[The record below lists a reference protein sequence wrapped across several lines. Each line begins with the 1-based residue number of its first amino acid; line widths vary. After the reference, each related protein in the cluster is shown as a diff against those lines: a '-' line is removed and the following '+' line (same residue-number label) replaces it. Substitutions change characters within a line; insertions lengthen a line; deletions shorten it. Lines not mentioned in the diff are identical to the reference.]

1 MLNSLQ
7 NGERMINKMKQ
18 DFSIKKIFLLDMDG
32 TIYIDNHLIDGT
44 LDFLEYIKQIGGRSI
59 YITNNSSKSV
69 LDYVKKLSSLG
80 IHASPSDFFTS
91 SMATALYL
99 KENYPNKLVYVMG
112 TVSLVQE
119 LTSSGISV
127 TTKRTDPIDVVL
139 LGYDTELT
147 YQKLEDVCILLNQD
161 LPYIATNP
169 DMVCPTA
176 YGYAPDCGSF
186 ADLIYN
192 ATKKRP
198 FFIGKPNP
206 MMLIY
211 AIAYTNANID
221 EAMIIGDRLYTD
233 IASGKN
239 AGITTVCVLS
249 GEATV
254 EDIAQSEIKPDYVF
268 PSVKELLIELK
279 KKQEE

>member
-1 MLNSLQ
+1 
-7 NGERMINKMKQ
+7 MI
-18 DFSIKKIFLLDMDG
+18 DDIKKDLSIVKLFLLDMDG

-44 LDFLEYIKQIGGRSI
+44 LDFLDYINQINGRKI

-69 LDYVKKLSSLG
+69 LDYVKKLTTLG
-80 IHASPSDFFTS
+80 INATPSDFFTS
-91 SMATALYL
+91 SMATTFYL
-99 KENYPNKLVYVMG
+99 NENYKDKLIYVMG
-112 TVSLVQE
+112 TASLIKE
-119 LTSSGISV
+119 LSSGGV
-127 TTKRTDPIDVVL
+127 RTTTNLKDPVEVVL

-147 YQKLEDVCILLNQD
+147 YKKLEDVCILLKQD

-169 DMVCPTA
+169 DMVCPTS

-186 ADLIYN
+186 ADMIYN

-206 MMLIY
+206 MMLQY
-211 AIAYTNANID
+211 AVSMANVTLEETIV
-221 EAMIIGDRLYTD
+221 IGDRLYTD

-249 GEATV
+249 GEATLD
-254 EDIAQSEIKPDYVF
+254 DIQLSDIKPDFIF

-279 KKQEE
+279 KN

>member
-1 MLNSLQ
+1 MADKNKQ
-7 NGERMINKMKQ
+7 NLFQ
-18 DFSIKKIFLLDMDG
+18 KKLFLLDMDG

-44 LDFLEYIKQIGGRSI
+44 LDLLSYINQINGRSI

-80 IHASPSDFFTS
+80 INATPGDFFTS
-91 SMATALYL
+91 SMATSFYL
-99 KENYPNKLVYVMG
+99 KENYKDKLVYVMG
-112 TVSLVQE
+112 TASLIKE
-119 LTSSGISV
+119 LSSGGV
-127 TTKRTDPIDVVL
+127 RTTTDLKDPVEVVL

-147 YQKLEDVCILLNQD
+147 YSKLEDVCILLKQD

-169 DMVCPTA
+169 DMVCPTS

-186 ADLIYN
+186 ADMIYN

-198 FFIGKPNP
+198 YFIGKPNP
-206 MMLIY
+206 MMLQY
-211 AIAYTNANID
+211 AVSMANATLG
-221 EAMIIGDRLYTD
+221 ETMVIGDRLYTD

-239 AGITTVCVLS
+239 AGISTVCVLS
-249 GEATV
+249 GEATL
-254 EDIAQSEIKPDYVF
+254 EDVNLSDIKPDYVF

-279 KKQEE
+279 K